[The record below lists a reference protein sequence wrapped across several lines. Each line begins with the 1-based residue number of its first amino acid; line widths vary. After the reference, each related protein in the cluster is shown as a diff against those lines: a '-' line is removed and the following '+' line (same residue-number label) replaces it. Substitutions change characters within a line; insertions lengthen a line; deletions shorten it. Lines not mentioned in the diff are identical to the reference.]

1 MNKVHIR
8 EGHLRLGPGICASF
22 PNPDCVPATA
32 YLAGPM
38 RGLPY
43 FNFPAFDDAA
53 EKLRVRGWT
62 IHSPAEKDRDVLD
75 IDLCPD
81 GTDEELAQQ
90 NFSLAG
96 ALLWDFQRI
105 QESSCVICLPGWETS
120 TGVHWE
126 LTVAHAL
133 GKPVFQY
140 PELTPVELPD
150 VVTDPVGSSKRVGSK
165 AQRARF
171 SAEQADYAHMRGV
184 DGPGAYARV
193 AASVPG
199 DGHLTHS
206 HPEQPEPHV
215 HEHPLA
221 GGVRVERPD
230 AFDKALIW
238 DDIAGGKLGEVR
250 VVDPT
255 TGGAKGS
262 KGIPWSLLPWGV
274 LRELAKH
281 YQRGCQ
287 KYSARNW
294 EAGYKWSL
302 SHDSLLN
309 HLTAFWGGDDIDHD
323 PTVGDFPHVIAVVWH
338 ACALAYFWLK
348 GKGTDDRPT

>member
-1 MNKVHIR
+1 MKQTI
-8 EGHLRLGPGICASF
+8 
-22 PNPDCVPATA
+22 A
-32 YLAGPM
+32 YLGGPM
-38 RGLPY
+38 RGLP
-43 FNFPAFDDAA
+43 FWNFPAFEEAA
-53 EKLRVRGWT
+53 AALRQPGPHWQT
-62 IHSPAEKDRDVLD
+62 PFIIHSPAEH
-75 IDLCPD
+75 DLSLGLEPQED
-81 GTDEELAQQ
+81 GTVSFPVATCLD
-90 NFSLAG
+90 
-96 ALLWDFQRI
+96 WDFQKI
-105 QESSCVICLPGWETS
+105 AESDCVIVLPGWGTS
-120 TGVHWE
+120 TGCHWE
-126 LTVAHAL
+126 FTVAHAL
-133 GKPVFQY
+133 GKLVFQY
-140 PELTPVELPD
+140 PELTPVELPE
-150 VVTDPVGSSKRVGSK
+150 VVTAPVSVSERHQFGSPRRFIPYGEAFGADPEVAARV
-165 AQRARF
+165 
-171 SAEQADYAHMRGV
+171 RGV
-184 DGPGAYARV
+184 DGPGAYIREHAGGARV
-193 AASVPG
+193 K
-199 DGHLTHS
+199 
-206 HPEQPEPHV
+206 
-215 HEHPLA
+215 
-221 GGVRVERPD
+221 RPD

-255 TGGAKGS
+255 TGGVKGS

-348 GKGTDDRPT
+348 GKGTDDRPA